1 LLASAVI
8 GLAAKAVVLPP
19 TGYWEK
25 KIVPGAALL
34 DVTTDLR
41 SGQQG

>member
-19 TGYWEK
+19 TEYWEK
-25 KIVPGAALL
+25 VVPGAARL
-34 DVTTDLR
+34 DVITDLR